1 MNEQQ
6 PEATLWATSTDLA
19 GTNHERKRYFILI
32 RDGERQINFSLA
44 WTALDNKIVAEPYST
59 PDYDYTIHD
68 HCDHEN
74 DECVEDD
81 PDFEENWYGPQP
93 NTVLV
98 EVRKT
103 KEG

>member
-1 MNEQQ
+1 MSEQQ

-19 GTNHERKRYFILI
+19 GSIHERKRYFILI
-32 RDGERQINFSLA
+32 RDGKREINFSLA
-44 WTALDNKIVAEPYST
+44 WQALDNSIVAEPYST
-59 PDYDYTIHD
+59 PDYNYTIHD
-68 HCDHEN
+68 GCDHEA
-74 DECVEDD
+74 DECVLDD

-93 NTVLV
+93 DTVLV